1 MTEFTFFAAIAVG
14 FLGGTHCVGMCGGI
28 VSALSLSIDQPKKT
42 PLSFLL
48 AYNVGRI
55 LSYVIAGAIAGGL
68 GALLA
73 ANASLHS
80 AQLGLSI
87 VAAGF
92 MFLMGLYIAGWSN
105 VLSKVEKVGGVIW
118 RQLEPLGRRF
128 LPVKQTDH
136 ALWLGM
142 VWGWLPCGL
151 VYSVLIWSLSAGSA
165 TQGMWL
171 MLGFGLGTLPNLL
184 AMGVAAQQLK
194 QWMYKSWVR
203 QSAGVL
209 LIAFAIIQLA
219 RLIQ

>member
-1 MTEFTFFAAIAVG
+1 VTEFTFFAAIAVG

-55 LSYVIAGAIAGGL
+55 FSYVIAGAIAGGL

-92 MFLMGLYIAGWSN
+92 MFLMGLYIAGWSS

-194 QWMYKSWVR
+194 QLMHKSWVR
-203 QSAGVL
+203 QSAGLL
-209 LIAFAIIQLA
+209 LIAFAVTQLA

>member
-1 MTEFTFFAAIAVG
+1 VTEFTFFAAIAVG
-14 FLGGTHCVGMCGGI
+14 FLGGTHCIGMCGGI

-48 AYNVGRI
+48 AYNLGRI
-55 LSYVIAGAIAGGL
+55 ISYVIAGAIAGGL

-73 ANASLHS
+73 ASASLHS

-92 MFLMGLYIAGWSN
+92 MFLMGLYIAGWSSM
-105 VLSKVEKVGGVIW
+105 LSKVEKAGGVIW

-128 LPVKQTDH
+128 LPVKQTNH
-136 ALWLGM
+136 ALRLGM

-194 QWMYKSWVR
+194 QWTHKSWVR
-203 QSAGVL
+203 QSAGLL
-209 LIAFAIIQLA
+209 LIAFAVTQLV

>member
-28 VSALSLSIDQPKKT
+28 VSALSLSIEQSKKT
-42 PLSFLL
+42 PLRFLL
-48 AYNVGRI
+48 AYNAGRI
-55 LSYVIAGAIAGGL
+55 FSYVIAGAIAGGL

-73 ANASLHS
+73 VNASLHS
-80 AQLGLSI
+80 AQLGLSMI
-87 VAAGF
+87 AAGF
-92 MFLMGLYIAGWSN
+92 MLFMGLYIAGWSSL
-105 VLSKVEKVGGVIW
+105 LSKVEKVGGVIW
-118 RQLEPLGRRF
+118 RQLEPFGRHF

-165 TQGMWL
+165 AQGMWL

-194 QWMYKSWVR
+194 QWMHKSWVR
-203 QSAGVL
+203 KSAGLL
-209 LIAFAIIQLA
+209 LIAFAVIQLV

>member
-55 LSYVIAGAIAGGL
+55 ISYVIAGAIAGGF

-73 ANASLHS
+73 ANSSLNS
-80 AQLGLSI
+80 AQTGLSI

-92 MFLMGLYIAGWSN
+92 MFLMGLYIAGWSSM
-105 VLSKVEKVGGVIW
+105 LSKVEKAGGVIW

-165 TQGMWL
+165 TEGMWL

-194 QWMYKSWVR
+194 KWIHKSWVR
-203 QSAGVL
+203 QSAGLL
-209 LIAFAIIQLA
+209 LIAFAVIQLA

>member
-1 MTEFTFFAAIAVG
+1 VTEFTFFAAIAVG

-48 AYNVGRI
+48 AYNLGRI
-55 LSYVIAGAIAGGL
+55 ISYVIAGAIAGGF

-73 ANASLHS
+73 ASASLHS

-92 MFLMGLYIAGWSN
+92 MFLMGLYIAGWSSM
-105 VLSKVEKVGGVIW
+105 LSKVEKAGGVIW

-151 VYSVLIWSLSAGSA
+151 VYSVLIWSLTAGSA
-165 TQGMWL
+165 TEGMWL

-194 QWMYKSWVR
+194 QLMHKSWVR
-203 QSAGVL
+203 QSAGLL
-209 LIAFAIIQLA
+209 LIAFAVTQLA

>member
-55 LSYVIAGAIAGGL
+55 ISYVIAGAIAGGL
-68 GALLA
+68 GALLP
-73 ANASLHS
+73 ANSSLHS
-80 AQLGLSI
+80 AQTGLSI

-92 MFLMGLYIAGWSN
+92 MLLMGLYIAGWSS
-105 VLSKVEKVGGVIW
+105 VLSKVEKAGGVIW

-151 VYSVLIWSLSAGSA
+151 VYSVLIWSLTAGSA
-165 TQGMWL
+165 TEGMWL
-171 MLGFGLGTLPNLL
+171 MLGFGLGTLPNVL
-184 AMGVAAQQLK
+184 AMGVVAQQLK
-194 QWMYKSWVR
+194 QWMHKRWVK

-209 LIAFAIIQLA
+209 LIAFAFIQLA

>member
-1 MTEFTFFAAIAVG
+1 VTEFTFIAAMIVG

-28 VSALSLSIDQPKKT
+28 VSALSLSIDQSAKT
-42 PLSFLL
+42 PLSYLL
-48 AYNVGRI
+48 AYNLGRI
-55 LSYVIAGAIAGGL
+55 FSYVVAGVIAGGL

-73 ANASLHS
+73 TGASLHS
-80 AQLGLSI
+80 AQVVLSI
-87 VAAGF
+87 LAAIF
-92 MFLMGLYIAGWSN
+92 MLLMGLYVAGWSS
-105 VLSKVEKVGGVIW
+105 VLSQVEKAGGVIW
-118 RQLEPLGRRF
+118 RQIEPLGRQF
-128 LPVKQTDH
+128 LPVKRTDH

-151 VYSVLIWSLSAGSA
+151 VYSVLIWSLSAGNA

-194 QWMYKSWVR
+194 QWMHKRWVR
-203 QSAGVL
+203 QSAGIL
-209 LIAFAIIQLA
+209 LIAFSIVQLA

>member
-1 MTEFTFFAAIAVG
+1 VTEFTFFAAIAVG

-55 LSYVIAGAIAGGL
+55 FSYVIAGAIAGGL

-73 ANASLHS
+73 ENASLHS

-87 VAAGF
+87 FAAGF
-92 MFLMGLYIAGWSN
+92 MFLMGFYIAGWSS
-105 VLSKVEKVGGVIW
+105 VLSKVEKAGGVIW

-194 QWMYKSWVR
+194 QWMHKSWVR
-203 QSAGVL
+203 QLAGVL
-209 LIAFAIIQLA
+209 LIAFAVIQLA

>member
-1 MTEFTFFAAIAVG
+1 VTEFTFFAAIAVG

-28 VSALSLSIDQPKKT
+28 VSALSLSIDQPAKT
-42 PLSFLL
+42 PLSYLL
-48 AYNVGRI
+48 AYNLGRI
-55 LSYVIAGAIAGGL
+55 FSYVVAGAIAGGL

-73 ANASLHS
+73 TGASLHS
-80 AQLGLSI
+80 AQVVLSI
-87 VAAGF
+87 LAAIF
-92 MFLMGLYIAGWSN
+92 MLLMGLYVAGWYS
-105 VLSKVEKVGGVIW
+105 VLSQVEKAGGVIW
-118 RQLEPLGRRF
+118 RQIEPLGRRF
-128 LPVKQTDH
+128 LPVKRTYH

-151 VYSVLIWSLSAGSA
+151 VYSVLIWSLSAGNA

-194 QWMYKSWVR
+194 QWMHKRWVR
-203 QSAGVL
+203 QSAGIL
-209 LIAFAIIQLA
+209 LIAFSIVQLA

>member
-28 VSALSLSIDQPKKT
+28 VSALSLSIDQPAKT
-42 PLSFLL
+42 PLSYLL
-48 AYNVGRI
+48 AYNLGRI
-55 LSYVIAGAIAGGL
+55 FSYVVAGAIAGGL

-73 ANASLHS
+73 TGASLHS
-80 AQLGLSI
+80 AQVVLSI
-87 VAAGF
+87 LAAIF
-92 MFLMGLYIAGWSN
+92 MLLMGLYVAGWSS
-105 VLSKVEKVGGVIW
+105 VLSQVEKAGGVIW
-118 RQLEPLGRRF
+118 RQIEPLGRQF
-128 LPVKQTDH
+128 LPVKRTDH

-151 VYSVLIWSLSAGSA
+151 VYSVLIWSLSAGNA

-194 QWMYKSWVR
+194 QWMHKRWVR
-203 QSAGVL
+203 QSAGIL
-209 LIAFAIIQLA
+209 LIAFSIVQLA

>member
-1 MTEFTFFAAIAVG
+1 VTEFTFFAAIAVG

-55 LSYVIAGAIAGGL
+55 ISYVIAGAIAGGL
-68 GALLA
+68 GALLP
-73 ANASLHS
+73 ANSSLHS
-80 AQLGLSI
+80 AQTGLSI

-92 MFLMGLYIAGWSN
+92 MLLMGLYIAGWSSM
-105 VLSKVEKVGGVIW
+105 LSKVEKAGGVIW

-165 TQGMWL
+165 TEGMWL
-171 MLGFGLGTLPNLL
+171 MLGFGLGTLPNVL
-184 AMGVAAQQLK
+184 AMGVVAQQLK
-194 QWMYKSWVR
+194 QWMHKRWVK

-209 LIAFAIIQLA
+209 LIAFAFIQLA

>member
-55 LSYVIAGAIAGGL
+55 VSYVIAGAIAGGL

-73 ANASLHS
+73 ANSSLHS
-80 AQLGLSI
+80 AQTGLSI

-92 MFLMGLYIAGWSN
+92 MFLMGLYIAGWSS
-105 VLSKVEKVGGVIW
+105 VLSKVEKAGGVIW

-165 TQGMWL
+165 TEGMWL

-194 QWMYKSWVR
+194 QWMHKSWVK
-203 QSAGVL
+203 QSAGAL
-209 LIAFAIIQLA
+209 LIAFAFIQLA

>member
-28 VSALSLSIDQPKKT
+28 VSALSLSIDQPAKT
-42 PLSFLL
+42 PLSYLL
-48 AYNVGRI
+48 AYNLGRI
-55 LSYVIAGAIAGGL
+55 FSYVVAGVIAGGL

-73 ANASLHS
+73 TGASLHS
-80 AQLGLSI
+80 AQVVLSI
-87 VAAGF
+87 LAAIF
-92 MFLMGLYIAGWSN
+92 MLLMGLYVAGWSS
-105 VLSKVEKVGGVIW
+105 VLSQVEKAGGVIW
-118 RQLEPLGRRF
+118 RQIEPLGRRF
-128 LPVKQTDH
+128 LPVKRTDH

-151 VYSVLIWSLSAGSA
+151 VYSVLIWSLSAGNA

-194 QWMYKSWVR
+194 QWMHKRWVR
-203 QSAGVL
+203 QSAGIL
-209 LIAFAIIQLA
+209 LIAFSIVQLA